1 MSMPAN
7 EPAAAN
13 DHVIDQ
19 GLGLMG
25 GADQT
30 TQLPQQQ
37 EEGPKLNPAWDNL
50 LGAIPQG
57 LHGQMIP
64 ELKKWDQNYEQGIQK
79 VHSTYAGYKPFL
91 DGQISPEQLNEA
103 YMIRQSMEQ
112 DPMKFVQAVME
123 FYKLQLPTEQGQ
135 PPADLQQ
142 DPDDQVFDVTQHP
155 EFQRMQQM
163 VELMGQHTLTQ
174 TQMAQQAQEDADLEN
189 VFQAAKQK
197 HGDFDEQWV
206 MQHLY
211 ASGHENAD
219 EAIMD
224 QAVEAYKEHVQNIV
238 QNYRSPSSQA
248 PVLMGSGGG
257 LPSQAT
263 PAGSMNGNQRRAL
276 VVQTLQNL
284 NANSGG

>member
-1 MSMPAN
+1 MTMPAN

-25 GADQT
+25 GADQAP
-30 TQLPQQQ
+30 QLPQQP
-37 EEGPKLNPAWDNL
+37 EAPKLNPAWDNL

-79 VHSTYAGYKPFL
+79 VHSQYAGYKPFL
-91 DGQISPEQLNEA
+91 DGQIAPEQLNEA

-112 DPMKFVQAVME
+112 DPMKFVQAVIE

-135 PPADLQQ
+135 QLPNEPQDL
-142 DPDDQVFDVTQHP
+142 DDENPYDVTQNP
-155 EFQRMQQM
+155 EFQRYQQM
-163 VELMGQHTLTQ
+163 TET
-174 TQMAQQAQEDADLEN
+174 MANALIEQNRVAQEAQEDSELEN
-189 VFQAAKQK
+189 AFQAAKQK

-211 ASGHENAD
+211 MSGHENANEQIMD
-219 EAIMD
+219 EAV
-224 QAVEAYKEHVQNIV
+224 AAYKEHVQNIV
-238 QNYRSPSSQA
+238 QNYRSPSQQA

-257 LPSQAT
+257 VPSQNV
-263 PAGSMNGNQRRAL
+263 PVGSMNGNQRRAL